1 MNRCILHV
9 DFNSYFAT
17 VEQQKNPGLRG
28 KPVGVLKAEGRTV
41 VIAASVEAKRRRVKT
56 GMSVRDARHLCPSIT
71 FVPADFDSYYDT
83 TKRFVEIASRYTDC
97 LELFSLDE
105 VFLDVTQTAH
115 LFGGPHGIALRL
127 KQNIR
132 EELGEWLTVSIG
144 IAKNKFLAKLASD
157 MDKPD
162 GLVQITENN
171 RDFFLGKATFDQVC
185 GIGWRLEKRLRQMG
199 IRQLLQ
205 IRAVPEQLLVAQF
218 GPYWTEHLRRLAR
231 GEDNTP
237 VIPLASLP
245 LPKSVSRTYTLYRDI
260 LDHGQILATI
270 RNLVEE
276 AAEKLRLAQM
286 AGRQFGLT
294 IRHQDFSRTWFV
306 TRKSHTNDPLVIF
319 EELRRLYEAGR
330 WQLPVWFVGVWI
342 SLLVEEETLTESLF
356 PDVRCRRRLLTA
368 QDRVNG
374 HFGHYTLFPAR
385 LLQTKIVHPE
395 VNGYLGDERV
405 KERIRSIDLH
415 HRIH

>member
-1 MNRCILHV
+1 MYRIILHV

-17 VEQQKNPGLRG
+17 VEQQKNPGLRR
-28 KPVGVLKAEGRTV
+28 KSVGVLKAEGRTV
-41 VIAASVEAKRRRVKT
+41 VIAASVEAKRRGVKT
-56 GMSVRDARHLCPSIT
+56 GMSVRDARRLCPSIA

-83 TKRFVEIASRYTDC
+83 TKRFVEIANRYTDR

-105 VFLDVTQTAH
+105 VFLDVTQTAR
-115 LFGGPHGIALRL
+115 LFGGSRAIALRL

-157 MDKPD
+157 MDKLD
-162 GLVQITENN
+162 GLVQITDNN
-171 RDFFLGKATFDQVC
+171 QDFYLGKAAFNQVC
-185 GIGWRLEKRLRQMG
+185 GIGWRLEKRLREMG

-205 IRAVPEQLLVAQF
+205 IRTIPERSLFAQF
-218 GPYWTEHLRRLAR
+218 GPYWTEHLRRLSW
-231 GEDNTP
+231 GIDDSP
-237 VIPLASLP
+237 VIRLASLP

-260 LDHGQILATI
+260 SNNGQILATI

-306 TRKSHTNDPLVIF
+306 TRKTHTNDPLVIF
-319 EELRRLYEAGR
+319 EELRQLYESGHWR
-330 WQLPVWFVGVWI
+330 LPVRFVGVWI
-342 SLLVEEETLTESLF
+342 SLLAEEKTMTESLF
-356 PDVRCRRRLLTA
+356 PETWRRRRLLIA
-368 QDRVNG
+368 QDQVNG
-374 HFGHYTLFPAR
+374 QFGHYTLFPAR
-385 LLQTKIVHPE
+385 LLQTQIVHPE
-395 VNGYLGDERV
+395 VNGYLGDERT
-405 KERIRSIDLH
+405 KERIRSVS
-415 HRIH
+415 

>member
-28 KPVGVLKAEGRTV
+28 KPVGVLKADGRTV
-41 VIAASVEAKRRRVKT
+41 VIAASVEAKHRGVKT
-56 GMSVRDARHLCPSIT
+56 GMSVRDARHLCPSIA

-83 TKRFVEIASRYTDC
+83 TKRFVEVANRYTDC

-105 VFLDVTQTAH
+105 VFLDVTKTEF
-115 LFGGPHGIALRL
+115 LFGGSRAVALRL
-127 KQNIR
+127 KQDIKT
-132 EELGEWLTVSIG
+132 ELGEWLTVSIG

-162 GLVQITENN
+162 GLVEITDNN
-171 RDFFLGKATFDQVC
+171 KDFYLGKAAFDQVC
-185 GIGWRLEKRLRQMG
+185 GIGWRLEKRLRAMG
-199 IRQLLQ
+199 IQQLLD
-205 IRAVPEQLLVAQF
+205 IRTVPERFLLAQF
-218 GPYWTEHLRRLAR
+218 EPYWTEHLIRLAW
-231 GEDNTP
+231 GIDDSP
-237 VIPLASLP
+237 VMPLVSLP

-260 LDHGQILATI
+260 SDHGQILATI

-306 TRKSHTNDPLVIF
+306 TRKTHTNDPLVIF
-319 EELRRLYEAGR
+319 DELQRLYEQGA
-330 WQLPVWFVGVWI
+330 WHMPVRFVGVWI
-342 SLLVEEETLTESLF
+342 SLLAEEATLTESLF
-356 PDVRCRRRLLTA
+356 PDTWRRRRLLVA

-374 HFGHYTLFPAR
+374 LFGHYTLFPAR
-385 LLQTKIVHPE
+385 LMQTQIVYSE

-405 KERIRSIDLH
+405 KQRIFDLT
-415 HRIH
+415 RQKFR